1 MNRRKQYM
9 KTKAIAGYLM
19 DPEEIKKFMDQ
30 NCKLLSSKQ
39 LAELL
44 SVSEGAIRKQRS
56 KNRSLFPYA
65 KLGGRVFYPADLI
78 VSTLHKHLTTSQAR

>member
-1 MNRRKQYM
+1 M

-56 KNRSLFPYA
+56 KDRSLFPYA

>member
-19 DPEEIKKFMDQ
+19 NHEEIKKFMDQ

>member
-1 MNRRKQYM
+1 M

-56 KNRSLFPYA
+56 KNRSLFPFA

>member
-1 MNRRKQYM
+1 M

-30 NCKLLSSKQ
+30 NCKLLSS
-39 LAELL
+39 
-44 SVSEGAIRKQRS
+44 KQRS

>member
-1 MNRRKQYM
+1 M
-9 KTKAIAGYLM
+9 KTKAIAGYLI

>member
-1 MNRRKQYM
+1 M

-30 NCKLLSSKQ
+30 NCNLLSSTQ

>member
-1 MNRRKQYM
+1 M

-78 VSTLHKHLTTSQAR
+78 VSTLHKHLTTSLAR